1 MAWNNSHKREVD
13 EAEEERDLE
22 FLEASIPRDTQ
33 ERMVRPMSRTR
44 RNTAIIG
51 DHVDATIREDA
62 ALQQRRRFCPNGMS
76 PFDSRR
82 DYMLNTK
89 AAVQSIRGIVELGVK
104 IDGSSVHNLLKI
116 TIT

>member
-51 DHVDATIREDA
+51 DHVDAAIREDA
-62 ALQQRRRFCPNGMS
+62 ALQQRYND
-76 PFDSRR
+76 FDSAPTVC
-82 DYMLNTK
+82 LPST
-89 AAVQSIRGIVELGVK
+89 AEG
-104 IDGSSVHNLLKI
+104 
-116 TIT
+116 TIC